1 MLYEPNEI
9 KTSKKQ
15 LGKIFKQLEDSAC
28 LLGGWAV
35 HHIVNKNLADIYALL
50 WYSNTELPKLKNQ
63 LFSIYPE
70 EEARKT
76 VRTFTE
82 EDINK
87 VSQAIGASAKE
98 ISRILAE
105 LT

>member
-1 MLYEPNEI
+1 MSPRRMG
-9 KTSKKQ
+9 S
-15 LGKIFKQLEDSAC
+15 
-28 LLGGWAV
+28 LL
-35 HHIVNKNLADIYALL
+35 HREQELRADIYALL